1 MEESFFKVDKVKN
14 HPGRTESP
22 EHSRAFVTAAGA
34 LVVGCLAVFVGACS
48 KPTVPTITDY
58 GPGRKV
64 DSTRRE
70 ASAIIGNGLM
80 DASPLV
86 RVNAIEVVV
95 TTNHTELMRSV
106 QRMLEDESMPVR
118 FAAAVAIGDLRYS
131 IARTS
136 IGRALRDPEANV
148 VLAASYAMGRLGDT
162 EYFEIIRK
170 LLGSEDQTVRANAA
184 FLLGRTEDPK
194 MIAVLKQ
201 VQQDKDSSEKVRFQ
215 VLESRA
221 RLGDEQVLARLWAIV
236 YSGYAD
242 DKIMGVRAL
251 GALGTRKARDILVTK
266 LDDEI
271 LEVRL
276 AVAEQLGKLGDKT
289 GEPEVLDVFAKD
301 LRDGL
306 DDEALQR
313 VNVLTALAIGQI
325 CTPELTKHLP
335 KLMRNRSK
343 SVRLAA
349 AKAVLLCSTR

>member
-1 MEESFFKVDKVKN
+1 MRN
-14 HPGRTESP
+14 HPGRAEWP
-22 EHSRAFVTAAGA
+22 EYRGAPVTAAGA
-34 LVVGCLAVFVGACS
+34 LLVGCLLMFVCGCNRPA
-48 KPTVPTITDY
+48 VPTITDY

-70 ASAIIGNGLM
+70 ASAIIANGLM
-80 DASPLV
+80 DSSPLV

-95 TTNHTELMRSV
+95 TTRQMELMRSV

-136 IGRALRDPEANV
+136 ISRALRDPEANV

-162 EYFEIIRK
+162 EYFEVIRK
-170 LLGSEDQTVRANAA
+170 LLNSDDQTVRANAA
-184 FLLGRTEDPK
+184 FLLGRTEDAE

-215 VLESRA
+215 TLESRA

-242 DKIMGVRAL
+242 DKIIGVRAL

-266 LDDEI
+266 LDDNI

-276 AVAEQLGKLGDKT
+276 AAAEQLGKLGDKT
-289 GEPEVLDVFAKD
+289 GEPEVLDVFEKD

-306 DDEALQR
+306 DEEALQR

-325 CTPELTKHLP
+325 CTPDLTKHLP
-335 KLMRNRSK
+335 KLMRNQSK

-349 AKAVLLCSTR
+349 AKAVLLCSMR